1 MCQALWSPVANIK
14 FKVDAA
20 RKDVNSQGVKIILG
34 PGKCCEGNK
43 PEAVVSA
50 RRGEGVPW

>member
-20 RKDVNSQGVKIILG
+20 RKDVNSQGVNIILR
-34 PGKCCEGNK
+34 PGEFCDGNK
-43 PEAVVSA
+43 PEAVVSV
-50 RRGEGVPW
+50 RRGEGGPW

>member
-1 MCQALWSPVANIK
+1 MCQALWSPVANVK

-34 PGKCCEGNK
+34 PGECCEGNK
-43 PEAVVSA
+43 PEAAVSA

>member
-34 PGKCCEGNK
+34 PGECCEGNK
-43 PEAVVSA
+43 PEAAVSA